1 MKELFT
7 RNLGLKLAA
16 LLMALALWR
25 FVGTEQRSEMAFFVP
40 LEMRGLSPELVVT
53 QGAVETV
60 NVRVAGSRAQLAQL
74 DSRQLGVHV
83 DVSGVKPGTSTFVI
97 SRDQFSLP
105 PGVEVTRVSPAEIP
119 ITVEKLV
126 TKVVEVE
133 TVTVGEP
140 MSGFHLVPE
149 ATRVDPARVT
159 VSVPQS
165 QADGLRRLLTLPIE
179 LGGVKGPFRQRVA
192 VDRSD
197 PRVRLANPET
207 VVAFVAIEEDQG
219 ERTFDGLA
227 VEARNVAPG
236 RAASVQPQTVR
247 LTVRAPFSV
256 LATARAEEVQAW
268 VDARGIERGDRS
280 VMVNVALPATLERVR
295 LEPSSVRVVVDTA
308 PPSTGSSDS
317 PPRKP

>member
-1 MKELFT
+1 MRDLLT

-16 LLMALALWR
+16 LLMSLALWR

-40 LEMRGLSPELVVT
+40 LEMRGLSPGLVVT
-53 QGAVETV
+53 QGAVDTV

-133 TVTVGEP
+133 AVTVGEP

-149 ATRVDPARVT
+149 ATRVDPPRVT

-165 QADGLRRLLTLPIE
+165 QSEGLRRLGTLPIE
-179 LGGVKGPFRQRVA
+179 LGGVRGPFRQRVA

-197 PRVRLANPET
+197 PRVRLTNPES

-219 ERTFDGLA
+219 EKTFDDVA
-227 VEARNVAPG
+227 VEVRNVASG
-236 RAASVQPQTVR
+236 RAVTVQPQSVR
-247 LTVRAPFSV
+247 LTVRAPQSV
-256 LATARAEEVQAW
+256 LATSRVDEIQAW
-268 VDARGIERGDRS
+268 VDARGIERGDRALS
-280 VMVNVALPATLERVR
+280 VSVALPAPLERVR
-295 LEPSSVRVVVDTA
+295 LEPPSVRVIVESA
-308 PPSTGSSDS
+308 PPSPGTNDAQ
-317 PPRKP
+317 PRKP

>member
-1 MKELFT
+1 MKDLVT

-40 LEMRGLSPELVVT
+40 LEMRGLSPDLVVT
-53 QGAVETV
+53 QGAVDTV

-126 TKVVEVE
+126 TKTVEVE
-133 TVTVGEP
+133 AVIVGEP
-140 MSGFHLVPE
+140 MNGFHLVPE
-149 ATRVDPARVT
+149 ATRVDPPRIT

-165 QADGLRRLLTLPIE
+165 QSDGLRRIGTLPIE

-197 PRVRLANPET
+197 PRARVANPES

-219 ERTFDGLA
+219 EKTFDEVA
-227 VEARNVAPG
+227 VEVRNIAPG
-236 RAASVQPQTVR
+236 RVGSVVPQRVR
-247 LTVRAPFSV
+247 LTVRAPLSV
-256 LATARAEEVQAW
+256 LATARGDEVQAW
-268 VDARGIERGDRS
+268 VDARGVDRGDRS
-280 VMVNVALPATLERVR
+280 LTVNVVLPAALERVR
-295 LEPSSVRVVVDTA
+295 LEPSTVRVVVDTA
-308 PPSTGSSDS
+308 PPSAGVNETQA
-317 PPRKP
+317 RKP